1 MTAPQETKEIKAEN
15 ITQYLDDRDDFDLEL
30 FAFRTLKAHGWFP
43 ELGGTYVDPVLG
55 KPRQYDVRARIR
67 FSQGIERELYLAVEC
82 KSLTKENPLVVS
94 CVPRPIRE
102 SLHDV
107 IIRRNRKEIG
117 DKIFEVVASQAN
129 DFRLYGADEMV
140 GKSATQIRW
149 DRSGKLT
156 ASDAETYDKWAQA
169 LASAA
174 ELVETAANREVNHK
188 TIFAFVMPVLLV
200 NDGTLWTV
208 DYDAEGKRGAPKP
221 ATDAVLFVDRK
232 VELKGRT
239 RPYTYHLSHLHI
251 YTRTSFERMLRT
263 APVATDHLLEKIF
276 RQAIHYADE
285 QKIL

>member
-1 MTAPQETKEIKAEN
+1 MATEIKGED

-30 FAFRTLKAHGWFP
+30 FAFRTLREHGWFA

-55 KPRQYDVRARIR
+55 KPRQYDVRARVL
-67 FSQGIERELYLAVEC
+67 FSPGIERELYFAVEC

-107 IIRRNRKEIG
+107 IIRRPRRAFG
-117 DKIFEVVASQAN
+117 DETYEVFTSQPS

-149 DRSGKLT
+149 DRSGKLA

-174 ELVETAANREVNHK
+174 ELVEVAAHREVRDK
-188 TIFAFVMPVLLV
+188 SIFAFVMPVLLV
-200 NDGTLWTV
+200 NDATLWSV
-208 DYDAEGKRGAPKP
+208 DYDAEGKRSAPQP
-221 ATDAVLFVDRK
+221 ASSAVLFVDRK
-232 VELKGRT
+232 VGLKSVV
-239 RPYTYHLSHLHI
+239 RPSTTYHLSHLHI
-251 YTRTSFERMLRT
+251 YTRTSFERMLTT
-263 APVATDHLLEKIF
+263 APRPTDHLLEKIF
-276 RQAIHYADE
+276 RQAVHYADE